1 MTYNNSN
8 PWGEW
13 IDQMG
18 REFGKGGPRRSHGW
32 QGGPGWGG
40 PGWGGPGGPGWQGGH
55 GRGRGPA
62 GPPPWISALLGFDN
76 QPPQRPGPRVRRG
89 DVRSAII
96 YVLAEAAEQ
105 SQVINGYQVIQQIS
119 ERSSGEW
126 RPSPGSVYPT
136 IQQLEDEGLVESDDE
151 HGRRAIRLSA
161 AGKTYAADHS
171 DELAAVWKPFDKAAD
186 NARAQGRGGRGGQGV
201 GDLAGFGILG
211 GELAQVLPAVWQ
223 LATSGTDSQRQ
234 AAADILADTRR
245 KLYGLL
251 AAGDDDAVHGEG
263 EITAEQVDQHGDEHG
278 DEHGDDHGETE
289 GDSPKA

>member
-40 PGWGGPGGPGWQGGH
+40 AGWGGPGPQ

-96 YVLAEAAEQ
+96 YVMAEAAEQ
-105 SQVINGYQVIQQIS
+105 AQVINGYQVIQQIA

-151 HGRRAIRLSA
+151 HGRRAIRLTA
-161 AGKTYAADHS
+161 TGKTYAAEHR
-171 DELAAVWKPFDKAAD
+171 DELAAVWKPFDKAVD
-186 NARAQGRGGRGGQGV
+186 NAREQSRSGRGGQGM

-223 LATSGTDSQRQ
+223 LATSGTDPQRQ

-251 AAGDDDAVHGEG
+251 AAGDDEAVPGEG
-263 EITAEQVDQHGDEHG
+263 KVTAEQIDEVEDGEHG
-278 DEHGDDHGETE
+278 PD
-289 GDSPKA
+289 PKP

>member
-1 MTYNNSN
+1 
-8 PWGEW
+8 
-13 IDQMG
+13 MG

-55 GRGRGPA
+55 HGRGRGPA
-62 GPPPWISALLGFDN
+62 GPPPWIAALLGFEN

-96 YVLAEAAEQ
+96 YVMAEAAEQ
-105 SQVINGYQVIQQIS
+105 GQVINGYQVIQQIS

-151 HGRRAIRLSA
+151 HGRRAIRLTET
-161 AGKTYAADHS
+161 GKTYATEHA
-171 DELAAVWKPFDKAAD
+171 DELAAVWKPFDKAVD
-186 NARAQGRGGRGGQGV
+186 NAREQSRGGRGGQGM

-223 LATSGTDSQRQ
+223 LATSGTDAQRQ
-234 AAADILADTRR
+234 AAADVLADTRR
-245 KLYGLL
+245 KLYGIL
-251 AAGDDDAVHGEG
+251 AAGDDETVPGEG
-263 EITAEQVDQHGDEHG
+263 AVTAEQVDEVEESDETDG
-278 DEHGDDHGETE
+278 PGGQ
-289 GDSPKA
+289 SPGAAPTA

>member
-1 MTYNNSN
+1 MTYNNSS

-32 QGGPGWGG
+32 PGGP
-40 PGWGGPGGPGWQGGH
+40 GGPGGPGWQGGH

-105 SQVINGYQVIQQIS
+105 AQVINGYQVIQQIS

-151 HGRRAIRLSA
+151 HGRRAIRLSEV
-161 AGKTYAADHS
+161 GKTYAAEHG

-186 NARAQGRGGRGGQGV
+186 NARAQGSGGRGQGF

-223 LATSGTDSQRQ
+223 LATSGTEAQRQ
-234 AAADILADTRR
+234 AAADVLADTRR

-251 AAGDDDAVHGEG
+251 AAGDDDHAV
-263 EITAEQVDQHGDEHG
+263 TAEQIDEPEESEGD
-278 DEHGDDHGETE
+278 ETE
-289 GDSPKA
+289 GGAEPKA

>member
-1 MTYNNSN
+1 MTYNNGNN

-13 IDQMG
+13 IDQVS

-40 PGWGGPGGPGWQGGH
+40 PGWQGGHH

-105 SQVINGYQVIQQIS
+105 GQVINGYQVIQQIS

-151 HGRRAIRLSA
+151 HGRRAIRLSET
-161 AGKTYAADHS
+161 GKTYAAEHA
-171 DELAAVWKPFDKAAD
+171 DELAAVWKPFDKAVD
-186 NARAQGRGGRGGQGV
+186 NARAAGQGGRGGQGV

-251 AAGDDDAVHGEG
+251 AAGDDEHTV
-263 EITAEQVDQHGDEHG
+263 TAEQVD
-278 DEHGDDHGETE
+278 ETE
-289 GDSPKA
+289 EIDEGEPGPDAKP

>member
-40 PGWGGPGGPGWQGGH
+40 PGGPGWQGGHH

-62 GPPPWISALLGFDN
+62 GPPPWIAALLGFEN

-96 YVLAEAAEQ
+96 YVMAEAAEQ
-105 SQVINGYQVIQQIS
+105 AQVINGYQVIQQIS

-151 HGRRAIRLSA
+151 HGRRAIRLTE
-161 AGKTYAADHS
+161 AGKTYATEHA
-171 DELAAVWKPFDKAAD
+171 DELAAVWTPFDKAVD
-186 NARAQGRGGRGGQGV
+186 NARGQGRGGRGGPSGL
-201 GDLAGFGILG
+201 GDLAGFGVLG

-223 LATSGTDSQRQ
+223 LATSGTDAQRQ
-234 AAADILADTRR
+234 AAADVLADTRR
-245 KLYGLL
+245 KLYGIL
-251 AAGDDDAVHGEG
+251 AAGDDEHTV
-263 EITAEQVDQHGDEHG
+263 TAEQIDEIDEVD
-278 DEHGDDHGETE
+278 ETE
-289 GDSPKA
+289 DGEPGPDPKP

>member
-40 PGWGGPGGPGWQGGH
+40 PGWQGGH
-55 GRGRGPA
+55 PGRGRGPA
-62 GPPPWISALLGFDN
+62 GPPPWIAALLGFDN

-96 YVLAEAAEQ
+96 YVMAEAAEQ
-105 SQVINGYQVIQQIS
+105 GQVINGYQVIQQIS

-151 HGRRAIRLSA
+151 HGRRAIRLTA
-161 AGKTYAADHS
+161 AGKTYATEHS
-171 DELAAVWKPFDKAAD
+171 DELAAVWKPFDKAVD
-186 NARAQGRGGRGGQGV
+186 NAREQSRGGRGQGM

-223 LATSGTDSQRQ
+223 LATSGTDPQRQ

-251 AAGDDDAVHGEG
+251 AAGDDEAVPGAG
-263 EITAEQVDQHGDEHG
+263 AVTAEQVDEV
-278 DEHGDDHGETE
+278 EETE
-289 GDSPKA
+289 DGESGPTPKA

>member
-13 IDQMG
+13 IDQIG

-40 PGWGGPGGPGWQGGH
+40 PGWGGPGWQGGHH

-62 GPPPWISALLGFDN
+62 GPPPWIAALLGFEN

-96 YVLAEAAEQ
+96 YVMAEAAEQ
-105 SQVINGYQVIQQIS
+105 GQVVNGYQVIQQIS

-151 HGRRAIRLSA
+151 HGRRAIRLTE
-161 AGKTYAADHS
+161 AGRTYATEHS
-171 DELAAVWKPFDKAAD
+171 DELAAVWKPFDKVVD
-186 NARAQGRGGRGGQGV
+186 NARSGARGGRGGQGV
-201 GDLAGFGILG
+201 GDLAAFGILG

-223 LATSGTDSQRQ
+223 LATSGTDAQRQ

-251 AAGDDDAVHGEG
+251 AAGDDEHT
-263 EITAEQVDQHGDEHG
+263 ITAEQVDEAEDVEGTEDGDPGPE
-278 DEHGDDHGETE
+278 
-289 GDSPKA
+289 PKA